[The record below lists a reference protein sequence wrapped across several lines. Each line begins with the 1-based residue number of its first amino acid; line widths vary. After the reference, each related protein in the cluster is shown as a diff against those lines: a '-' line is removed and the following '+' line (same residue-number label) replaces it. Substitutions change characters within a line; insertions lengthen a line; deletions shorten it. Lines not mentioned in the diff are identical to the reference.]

1 MASSLLTAH
10 RVQATKERRI
20 SRGKEGRMI
29 LVSVRPGVGRGG
41 GWRLG
46 RERAVYWHSQQIRM
60 ETIKPGI
67 VLSAEA
73 MKRNVY
79 L

>member
-1 MASSLLTAH
+1 
-10 RVQATKERRI
+10 
-20 SRGKEGRMI
+20 MI

-60 ETIKPGI
+60 EAIKPGI

>member
-1 MASSLLTAH
+1 
-10 RVQATKERRI
+10 
-20 SRGKEGRMI
+20 MI
-29 LVSVRPGVGRGG
+29 LASVRTGVGRGG

-46 RERAVYWHSQQIRM
+46 RERAVYRHSQQIRM
-60 ETIKPGI
+60 EIIKPGI

-73 MKRNVY
+73 VKRNFY